1 MFAKGQYETDV
12 NGEILSPK
20 LASAARIST
29 AFIPSSDIVPRVDTH
44 FGHTQ
49 DMVCPRRNGI
59 FTCHYLSDNIC
70 DLLLRCGD
78 NQDQT
83 RFHSCK
89 ASIPPVFDKKELEE
103 CISGGEG
110 YHSLILFHVP

>member
-29 AFIPSSDIVPRVDTH
+29 AFIPSSDLVPRFDTH

-49 DMVCPRRNGI
+49 DMVCPRSNGYI
-59 FTCHYLSDNIC
+59 TCHFLSDNIC

-78 NQDQT
+78 NQNQT

-89 ASIPPVFDKKELEE
+89 ASMPRVFDKHKLEE
-103 CISGGEG
+103 YISG
-110 YHSLILFHVP
+110 F